1 MFSKGVTSVEDS
13 VSARELTEAE
23 LGVEVCDWVEIAPAS
38 ALVTQFARIH
48 ILVSL
53 FDGDLKKWEQFIRLH
68 GTDQEREL
76 DLPFIEELRGR
87 LEAEPNLLGEMRR
100 LMRDFSALMARGPL
114 PS

>member
-1 MFSKGVTSVEDS
+1 VTNLISTH
-13 VSARELTEAE
+13 AAEAE
-23 LGVEVCDWVEIAPAS
+23 VEVCDWVDMAPAS

-53 FDGDLKKWEQFIRLH
+53 FDGDPEKWEQFIRLY
-68 GTDQEREL
+68 GTEQERQH

-87 LEAEPNLLGEMRR
+87 LETEPNLLDDMRR
-100 LMRDFSALMARGPL
+100 LIRDFSALMARGPL